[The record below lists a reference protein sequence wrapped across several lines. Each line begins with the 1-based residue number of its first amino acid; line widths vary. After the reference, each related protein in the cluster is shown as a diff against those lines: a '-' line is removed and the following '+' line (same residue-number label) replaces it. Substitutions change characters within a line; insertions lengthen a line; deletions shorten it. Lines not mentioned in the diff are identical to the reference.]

1 MKANKEIR
9 IFLLISYGVPILL
22 SIFMWIAHQNNLN
35 CNAFPIT
42 WMFLPAAAVMVAKK
56 CNETPDHIFPKTF
69 YWTYIVTTFLMVVFS
84 IASAVIDSSV
94 WAIIINVL
102 AIVCGV
108 VCIIEMIAMGKE
120 KRSMAGLSFG
130 NDLKK
135 TGFGILLFVI
145 LYAVIFALNT
155 LLSAC
160 IRGMG
165 WSEYVHSQI
174 NYFNPL
180 GVILLI
186 INLPLSY
193 LAFFGEEYGWRYF
206 FQPALQKK
214 YGLRKGVI
222 LLGVLWGLWH
232 IPLNFLYYSPKTG
245 VFSFMIQVT
254 LCVGIGVFMGWLYM
268 KTGNI
273 WSVVIVHY
281 LQNNIGAI
289 FFGAS
294 PVNVVLDFKDVLIAL
309 IVYMLVY
316 LPFLNTKEYKLKSM
330 SDSSEKLRLH

>member
-1 MKANKEIR
+1 MKANKEMR

-155 LLSAC
+155 ILSAC
-160 IRGMG
+160 IRGKG

-245 VFSFMIQVT
+245 VFQFHDPSHP
-254 LCVGIGVFMGWLYM
+254 LCWHWCFYGMALYENRQYLVCCNRSLFAKQHRRNLFWCIASKCCSGFQGRFDSTDCVYVGIS
-268 KTGNI
+268 
-273 WSVVIVHY
+273 SVLEHKRI
-281 LQNNIGAI
+281 
-289 FFGAS
+289 
-294 PVNVVLDFKDVLIAL
+294 
-309 IVYMLVY
+309 
-316 LPFLNTKEYKLKSM
+316 
-330 SDSSEKLRLH
+330 

>member
-1 MKANKEIR
+1 MKANKEMR

-102 AIVCGV
+102 AIGCGV

-155 LLSAC
+155 ILSAC

-193 LAFFGEEYGWRYF
+193 LAFSAR
-206 FQPALQKK
+206 
-214 YGLRKGVI
+214 
-222 LLGVLWGLWH
+222 
-232 IPLNFLYYSPKTG
+232 N
-245 VFSFMIQVT
+245 M
-254 LCVGIGVFMGWLYM
+254 VGD
-268 KTGNI
+268 
-273 WSVVIVHY
+273 
-281 LQNNIGAI
+281 I
-289 FFGAS
+289 FFNQ
-294 PVNVVLDFKDVLIAL
+294 PCRKNMVCE
-309 IVYMLVY
+309 
-316 LPFLNTKEYKLKSM
+316 KELYF
-330 SDSSEKLRLH
+330 

>member
-69 YWTYIVTTFLMVVFS
+69 FWTYIATTFLMVVFS

-108 VCIIEMIAMGKE
+108 VCIIEM
-120 KRSMAGLSFG
+120 
-130 NDLKK
+130 
-135 TGFGILLFVI
+135 FVI

-155 LLSAC
+155 ILSAY

-254 LCVGIGVFMGWLYM
+254 LCVGIGFFMGWLYM

>member
-1 MKANKEIR
+1 MKTNKEIR
-9 IFLLISYGVPILL
+9 IFLSISYGVPLLL
-22 SIFMWIAHQNNLN
+22 SIFMWIAHQHNLD

-56 CNETPDHIFPKTF
+56 FNEAPDDVFPKTF
-69 YWTYIVTTFLMVVFS
+69 FWTYIVATILMVIFS
-84 IASAVIDSSV
+84 IASAVIESSI
-94 WAIIINVL
+94 WAITVNML
-102 AIVCGV
+102 SIVCGI
-108 VCIIEMIAMGKE
+108 VCLIEIFTMGKD
-120 KRSMAGLSFG
+120 KRSLAGLSFG
-130 NDLKK
+130 GNLKT
-135 TGFGILLFVI
+135 TGFGILLFVV
-145 LYAVIFALNT
+145 LYVIIFTLNT
-155 LLSAC
+155 LLSAW
-160 IRGMG
+160 IKGIG
-165 WSEYVHSQI
+165 WGEYVHSQI
-174 NYFNPL
+174 SYFNPL

-206 FQPALQKK
+206 FQPFLQKK

-245 VFSFMIQVT
+245 FFSFMIQVA

-273 WSVVIVHY
+273 WSVVIVHF

-289 FFGAS
+289 IFGTS
-294 PVNVVLDFKDVLIAL
+294 PANVVLDFKDVLIAL
-309 IVYMLVY
+309 IVYMLIY
-316 LPFLNTKEYKLKSM
+316 LPFLNTKEYKQKTNV
-330 SDSSEKLRLH
+330 